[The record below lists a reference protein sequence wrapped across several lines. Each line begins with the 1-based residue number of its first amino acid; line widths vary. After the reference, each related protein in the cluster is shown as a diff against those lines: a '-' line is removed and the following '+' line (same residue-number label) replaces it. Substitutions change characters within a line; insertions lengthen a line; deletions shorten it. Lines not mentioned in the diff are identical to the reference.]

1 MGFRQK
7 AGAFIAAFL
16 LTVSLGGLGVAFAAV
31 EWKTRRVLYGQVP
44 PAVSY
49 TMQAGLPVITDG
61 QGQPFFALS
70 DNTKRQLFALLSPA
84 ARGVLTLLRGEGV
97 AVQTLWERVVPR
109 N

>member
-31 EWKTRRVLYGQVP
+31 EWNTRRVLYGQVT
-44 PAVSY
+44 PAVGY

-61 QGQPFFALS
+61 QGQPLFTLS
-70 DNTKRQLFALLSPA
+70 DTAKQGLFALLSPA
-84 ARGVLTLLRGEGV
+84 ARGVAALLWGEGA
-97 AVQTLWERVVPR
+97 AVQRLWEQALPR
-109 N
+109 D